1 MFVQCHADVT
11 GEHVVKIVLPYG
23 FLVRFSVNFIVNPF
37 TFKCDFV
44 CFKGLPVVLP
54 RETDS
59 VLVGS
64 AILAAF
70 AAGDFGTMKVHTSSN
85 ENISIHCVSS

>member
-1 MFVQCHADVT
+1 MFYHC
-11 GEHVVKIVLPYG
+11 E
-23 FLVRFSVNFIVNPF
+23 
-37 TFKCDFV
+37 
-44 CFKGLPVVLP
+44 GLPLVLP

-70 AAGDFGTMKVHTSSN
+70 AAGDFETVKVR
-85 ENISIHCVSS
+85 